1 MFPALRIEV
10 ADRFTAVE
18 KFFQQA
24 CRLRGELSQTA
35 RGLAFVQI
43 YAIHEYTVATV
54 VEHAAGAVAAHAH
67 KYMNLRPSLLALFLD
82 AEIRSVQDSGP
93 KSQWES
99 RLTLFDRATSKKPAA
114 FVGAPA
120 MPADGS
126 HFRHPQIELILRVFG
141 IKRKLTRRKRHLFL
155 IDEIVNYRNEIA
167 HGNFTAAEVGR
178 GYSNEEVRARIR
190 QMKSVSL
197 RLIQILE
204 EHCSDPA
211 KHCR

>member
-1 MFPALRIEV
+1 MFPTLRTEV

-24 CRLRGELSQTA
+24 CKLRGELSQTA

-43 YAIHEYTVATV
+43 YAIHEYTVVNV
-54 VEHAAGAVAAHAH
+54 VEHAAGAVAAHGHPFAS
-67 KYMNLRPSLLALFLD
+67 LRPSLLALFLD
-82 AEIRSVQDSGP
+82 AEIKSVQDTVKG
-93 KSQWES
+93 QWES
-99 RLTLFDRATSKKPAA
+99 RLALFDRATSKKPAV

-141 IKRKLTRRKRHLFL
+141 IRRKLTRRKRHLFL
-155 IDEIVNYRNEIA
+155 IDEVVNHRNEIA

-178 GYSNEEVRARIR
+178 RYSNQDVRDRIR

-204 EHCSDPA
+204 QHCDDPA
-211 KHCR
+211 RHCR

>member
-24 CRLRGELSQTA
+24 CRLNGELSQTA

-43 YAIHEYTVATV
+43 YAIHEYTVVTA
-54 VEHAAGAVAAHAH
+54 VEHAAGAVAAEGHPFT
-67 KYMNLRPSLLALFLD
+67 NLRPSLLALFLN
-82 AEIRSVQDSGP
+82 AELQSVRDSE
-93 KSQWES
+93 KTQWES
-99 RLTLFDRATSKKPAA
+99 RLALFERASSKEPAV
-114 FVGAPA
+114 FVGAA
-120 MPADGS
+120 VLPADGT
-126 HFRHPQIELILRVFG
+126 HFRHTHVELILRVFG

-155 IDEIVNYRNEIA
+155 IDQVVNHRNEIA

-204 EHCSDPA
+204 EHCSDPT